1 MKTFRIILL
10 IILGFLDMYFAYAT
24 IGYIWEG
31 LTYPKIIGDT
41 TSFFCGMFIM
51 GAIFLIAFV
60 ITTIIYI
67 ITLRKLLKME
77 KK

>member
-10 IILGFLDMYFAYAT
+10 IILGFMDIYFAYAT
-24 IGYIWEG
+24 IGYIFQSFD
-31 LTYPKIIGDT
+31 YPKIVGET
-41 TSFFCGMFIM
+41 TATFCGVFIM
-51 GAIFLIAFV
+51 ATTFLVAFI

-67 ITLRKLLKME
+67 IILRRLLKME